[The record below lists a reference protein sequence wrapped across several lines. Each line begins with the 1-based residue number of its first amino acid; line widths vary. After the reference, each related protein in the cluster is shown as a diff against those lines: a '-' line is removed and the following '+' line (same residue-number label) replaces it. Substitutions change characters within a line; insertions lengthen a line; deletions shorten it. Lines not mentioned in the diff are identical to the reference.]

1 MKLAE
6 AFQNSQIMHKSGAAQ
21 TVHFTRVCLACNQ
34 LLVEEFSDLGPA
46 EARYVKDETLYL
58 EVTSPTIASNYR
70 LALYDI
76 KELLAPRISHVPVTI
91 QQLKVEIRI

>member
-6 AFQNSQIMHKSGAAQ
+6 AFQNSQIMHRSGAAQ

-34 LLVEEFSDLGPA
+34 LLAEEFADLGPG

-58 EVTSPTIASNYR
+58 EVSSPTIASNYR

-76 KELLAPRISHVPVTI
+76 LESLRPRITHVPVQI
-91 QQLKVEIRI
+91 HQLKVEIRI